1 MLDAVG
7 ACLVEWVFGGYVFVY
22 FFFGVVSHSACCYE
36 VVDDGELSLLIEVWV
51 PAFAGM
57 TGLGWDDG
65 YCCYYLVVSLFEG
78 S

>member
-1 MLDAVG
+1 MSNGSPVAM
-7 ACLVEWVFGGYVFVY
+7 YSSISSI
-22 FFFGVVSHSACCYE
+22 GVVAHSACWYE
-36 VVDDGELSLLIEVWV
+36 VVDDGELGLCNEVWV